1 MEKNAKLASIYVKI
15 YNKRTLT
22 IDDLTFLAKYDPECF
37 AKTCENL
44 IYKIP
49 ETRELMTQELATQE
63 PEEIQMAELRKGQ
76 KMTDK
81 RLKRNTSDSCS

>member
-49 ETRELMTQELATQE
+49 ETRELDSGACNPGT
-63 PEEIQMAELRKGQ
+63 GGD
-76 KMTDK
+76 TDGGGGGCTGCAK
-81 RLKRNTSDSCS
+81 DRR

>member
-49 ETRELMTQELATQE
+49 ETRELMTQELATR
-63 PEEIQMAELRKGQ
+63 MHRLRKGQ

-81 RLKRNTSDSCS
+81 RSKRNTSDSCS

>member
-44 IYKIP
+44 IYKIRR
-49 ETRELMTQELATQE
+49 TRTYDSGACDPGT
-63 PEEIQMAELRKGQ
+63 GGD
-76 KMTDK
+76 TDGRGGGCTGCAK
-81 RLKRNTSDSCS
+81 DRR